1 MTLWPSLARCRGC
14 RLAAVTFSPDP
25 ADVLGEPQGRSRLLT
40 CEERSRG
47 LLALGVDAV
56 VAFDF
61 TAALA
66 ALDHLSFMGDALLA
80 VLDVDAVVVGSDF
93 RLGAAGAGTVEALAV
108 DGRALGFD
116 VCGLDLLDAGG
127 EAITATRAR
136 CLVRAGRVEAAAGLL
151 GRCLCATGVVEHGRG
166 EGTSFGFPTANV
178 MVDALS
184 CVPDQGVYA
193 CLVTL
198 EGEGGLLGCWPAA
211 VNVGVPPTFAGQSA
225 PDTRTLLEAN
235 LIGFAGDAYGR
246 VAHVTFVRWLRDSR
260 SFSSLE
266 ELERT
271 VRGNIGWTARS
282 LGEGN
287 VMGGGA
293 A

>member
-1 MTLWPSLARCRGC
+1 M
-14 RLAAVTFSPDP
+14 
-25 ADVLGEPQGRSRLLT
+25 
-40 CEERSRG
+40 
-47 LLALGVDAV
+47 
-56 VAFDF
+56 
-61 TAALA
+61 
-66 ALDHLSFMGDALLA
+66 
-80 VLDVDAVVVGSDF
+80 
-93 RLGAAGAGTVEALAV
+93 
-108 DGRALGFD
+108 
-116 VCGLDLLDAGG
+116 
-127 EAITATRAR
+127 I
-136 CLVRAGRVEAAAGLL
+136 
-151 GRCLCATGVVEHGRG
+151 EHGRG

-260 SFSSLE
+260 PFSSLE

-271 VRGNIGWTARS
+271 VLGNIGWTARS

>member
-1 MTLWPSLARCRGC
+1 
-14 RLAAVTFSPDP
+14 
-25 ADVLGEPQGRSRLLT
+25 
-40 CEERSRG
+40 
-47 LLALGVDAV
+47 
-56 VAFDF
+56 
-61 TAALA
+61 
-66 ALDHLSFMGDALLA
+66 
-80 VLDVDAVVVGSDF
+80 
-93 RLGAAGAGTVEALAV
+93 
-108 DGRALGFD
+108 
-116 VCGLDLLDAGG
+116 
-127 EAITATRAR
+127 
-136 CLVRAGRVEAAAGLL
+136 
-151 GRCLCATGVVEHGRG
+151 
-166 EGTSFGFPTANV
+166 

-225 PDTRTLLEAN
+225 PDARTLLEAN
-235 LIGFAGDAYGR
+235 LIGFAGDAYGH

-260 SFSSLE
+260 PFSSLE

>member
-1 MTLWPSLARCRGC
+1 
-14 RLAAVTFSPDP
+14 
-25 ADVLGEPQGRSRLLT
+25 
-40 CEERSRG
+40 
-47 LLALGVDAV
+47 
-56 VAFDF
+56 
-61 TAALA
+61 
-66 ALDHLSFMGDALLA
+66 
-80 VLDVDAVVVGSDF
+80 
-93 RLGAAGAGTVEALAV
+93 
-108 DGRALGFD
+108 
-116 VCGLDLLDAGG
+116 
-127 EAITATRAR
+127 
-136 CLVRAGRVEAAAGLL
+136 
-151 GRCLCATGVVEHGRG
+151 
-166 EGTSFGFPTANV
+166 

-211 VNVGVPPTFAGQSA
+211 VNVGVPPTFAGQSSSDA
-225 PDTRTLLEAN
+225 RTLLEAN

-266 ELERT
+266 ELSDGSGQHRLD
-271 VRGNIGWTARS
+271 GPA